1 MSNLL
6 TSKILGER
14 HCTDIIIFLHM
25 FGPRSRTEIYNSI
38 STGSGMARKL
48 NNLEEKGI
56 VRSVPME
63 NSKRVLLY
71 LTPLGVSYANALE
84 QLEQKSGGDLERY
97 RIDTVRGMMP
107 PYARNYE

>member
-1 MSNLL
+1 
-6 TSKILGER
+6 
-14 HCTDIIIFLHM
+14 
-25 FGPRSRTEIYNSI
+25 
-38 STGSGMARKL
+38 MARKL